1 MTDYQNAL
9 DYLYS
14 LGHEIAAM
22 KFGIADLYPLLE
34 RLDWPE
40 RGFPSVHV
48 AGTNGKGSFCATMA
62 AVLRASGIKTGLFTS
77 PHLSQILERIQI
89 DLQPISQT
97 DFVCCLHSLRLI
109 VEEGV
114 SKQRFPRPSFFEHVT
129 LMAMDYFRRQRV
141 ELALLEVGLGG
152 RLDATNVVDPL
163 LAVITPVDLD
173 HCQYL
178 GETIELIAAEKAGI
192 IKPSRAVLLYPQRP
206 EAESVLLNRA
216 ASLQAPVLRP
226 TTLTATLEQSGRF
239 RVRGEGKL
247 GSYDALL
254 GLRGQ
259 HQVDCAAAVITA
271 SEYLAEQG
279 YPVTPDSICQGLEQ
293 ARWPGRLEVLKW
305 HKKRVLLDGA
315 HNPAGIASL
324 CQYLDMCEQARP
336 RVLIF
341 AAMRDKDVAEMARM
355 LFPKFDYVVLVR
367 RQDSRSFDPTCYSGY
382 PIAEG
387 AFEALKMAVQ
397 LADDGLIVCSG
408 SLHLIGELRDI
419 LLGGGD

>member
-1 MTDYQNAL
+1 MSDYQDAV

-22 KFGIADLYPLLE
+22 KFGTADLYPLLE
-34 RLDWPE
+34 RLDRPE
-40 RGFPSVHV
+40 RRFPSVHV
-48 AGTNGKGSFCATMA
+48 AGTNGKGSFCATLA
-62 AVLRASGIKTGLFTS
+62 AVLRASGIKAGLFTS
-77 PHLSQILERIQI
+77 PHLSQIVERIQI
-89 DLQPISQT
+89 DLQPISRT
-97 DFVCCLHSLRLI
+97 DFAHHLRGLRLI
-109 VEEGV
+109 VEDGV
-114 SKQRFPRPSFFEHVT
+114 SQQRFPRPSFFEHVT
-129 LMAMDYFRRQRV
+129 LVAMDYFRRQRV
-141 ELALLEVGLGG
+141 DLAVLEVGLGG

-206 EAESVLLNRA
+206 EAAAVLLNRA
-216 ASLQAPVLRP
+216 ATLQAPVLKP
-226 TTLTATLEQSGRF
+226 IALTATLERDGRF
-239 RVRGEGKL
+239 RVRGEGRL

-279 YPVTPDSICQGLEQ
+279 YPITPDSIRQGLEQ
-293 ARWPGRLEVLKW
+293 ARWPGRLEVLRW
-305 HKKRVLLDGA
+305 RKKRVLLDGA
-315 HNPAGIASL
+315 HNPAGVASL
-324 CQYLDMCEQARP
+324 CQYLDTCERARP
-336 RVLIF
+336 RVLVF
-341 AAMRDKDVAEMARM
+341 AAMRDKDVAEMART
-355 LFPKFDYVVLVR
+355 LFPKCDHVVLVR
-367 RQDSRSFDPTCYSGY
+367 RQDSRSFDPTGYGY
-382 PIAEG
+382 PIADG
-387 AFEALKMAVQ
+387 AFEALEMAAE

-419 LLGGGD
+419 LLGGSD